1 MKQLGVWAAAVISL
15 FVLEVSLMP
24 YFAFRGVGPDF
35 LLIFA
40 VSLTILQG
48 TRLGV
53 FSAFCF
59 GLLEDIVIGS
69 FFGVHT
75 LAKMTAAFVCGL
87 LCNRVFREQTVL
99 PLVSSLGAATIQYSV
114 ILGMVYL
121 LGYNPSVS
129 STVGDIL
136 LPRMVYNFIFALPI
150 HRLVIMLCDNYW
162 PGQRSK
168 ES

>member
-69 FFGVHT
+69 FCLRPSLQQSFPRTDGF
-75 LAKMTAAFVCGL
+75 AAGKL
-87 LCNRVFREQTVL
+87 TGSRGN
-99 PLVSSLGAATIQYSV
+99 SI
-114 ILGMVYL
+114 
-121 LGYNPSVS
+121 
-129 STVGDIL
+129 
-136 LPRMVYNFIFALPI
+136 
-150 HRLVIMLCDNYW
+150 
-162 PGQRSK
+162 
-168 ES
+168 